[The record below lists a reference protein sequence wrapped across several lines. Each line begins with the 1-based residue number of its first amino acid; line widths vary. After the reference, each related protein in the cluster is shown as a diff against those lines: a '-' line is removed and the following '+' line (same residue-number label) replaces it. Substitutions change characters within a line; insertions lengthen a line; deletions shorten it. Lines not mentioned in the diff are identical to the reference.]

1 MTRVLCSPWKGTF
14 TLAPL
19 VPLTMISLGGG
30 MNVKKHALK
39 TLIRTRF
46 ASKVIMFKETLE
58 FKQTILLCY

>member
-1 MTRVLCSPWKGTF
+1 MQSLERDFYFGTLGSFDHDF
-14 TLAPL
+14 TW
-19 VPLTMISLGGG
+19 GGG

-39 TLIRTRF
+39 TIIRTRF